1 MAKTLSGAGWVQK
14 FPTSRSTNDLADPF
28 KSKVN
33 KFIAALKNAG
43 ANPVIAATR
52 RPKERA
58 YLMHFSFKISNG
70 FDPRNV
76 EEMPGVDIEWV
87 HRDPNG
93 SVNLTASK
101 TAANNMVE
109 GYGIAYEPALLSH
122 HTQGNAIDMTIRWT
136 STQLTIVDAAGT
148 VAVIK
153 TGAKDGSNIQLHK
166 VGATYGVIKLV
177 IDPPHWSNDG
187 H

>member
-70 FDPRNV
+70 YDPRNV
-76 EEMPGVDIEWV
+76 VEMPGVDIEWV
-87 HRDPNG
+87 HRNSNG

-101 TAANNMVE
+101 TAADNMVQ
-109 GYGIAYEPALLSH
+109 GYDIAFEPALVSR

-136 STQLTIVDAAGT
+136 STELTITDGT
-148 VAVIK
+148 GNIVVIK

-177 IDPPHWSNDG
+177 NDPPHWSNDG